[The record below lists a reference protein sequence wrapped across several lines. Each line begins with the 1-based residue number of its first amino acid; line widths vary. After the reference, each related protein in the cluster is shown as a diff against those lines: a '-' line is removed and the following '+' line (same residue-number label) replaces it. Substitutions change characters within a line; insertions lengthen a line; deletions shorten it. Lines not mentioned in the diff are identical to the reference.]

1 MNLSEKDK
9 LAVEISKDFYYEGKS
24 QAKIAKE
31 RSMHPSS
38 VSRILKY
45 ALDVG
50 IVKIEINHKN
60 GPTFTRQKYPEDEL
74 VKNFLLKN
82 AIVIELPK
90 ATESG
95 AVGTVGAKK
104 LDDELHKYL
113 GKATASHLKTIL
125 RSDDHMATGG
135 GRATYNTAIELFDLG
150 SPPNPSLNQE
160 NITVT
165 SLNGN
170 SDTRIRAR
178 NSPDRYA
185 HMPLDSDVVVID
197 MAPAF
202 KSGATPNRMCLPL
215 VGDPEKIKG
224 FKKKQARLLSKDY
237 WEQNPQKVPNIV
249 LFGIGAFLGAH
260 RFIEEPKGPIL
271 SHIKSHLSSL
281 KKDSDEL
288 GKICGYIPVGDVC
301 NRLFFIPPPNG
312 EENLNPRTHELVNK
326 IKGEI
331 KDINDHLLTIDF
343 KQLEM
348 VNTVIAVAGGKN
360 KRDAIY
366 HVLTD
371 FEPKGVVDV
380 LVTDKDTAEYL
391 INRRLMGNSFRP
403 N

>member
-24 QAKIAKE
+24 QAQIAKE
-31 RSMHPSS
+31 RSMHPSK

-45 ALDVG
+45 ALEVG

-60 GPTFTRQKYPEDEL
+60 GPTFKRQKDPEDEL
-74 VKNFLLKN
+74 VKNFSLKN
-82 AIVIELPK
+82 AIVIELPP
-90 ATESG
+90 ATES

-104 LDDELHKYL
+104 RDDELHKCL

-125 RSDDHMATGG
+125 RDEDHVATGG
-135 GRATYNTAIELFDLG
+135 GRAMYNTAIELFALG

-215 VGDPEKIKG
+215 VGDPDQIKD
-224 FKKKQARLLSKDY
+224 FKKKRARLLSSDY
-237 WEQNPQKVPNIV
+237 WEQNQQKVPKIV
-249 LFGIGAFLGAH
+249 IFGVGAFLGAH
-260 RFIEEPKGPIL
+260 RFNMEPKGPIL

-288 GKICGYIPVGDVC
+288 RKICGYIPVGDVC

-312 EENLNPRTHELVNK
+312 EEKLTSTTRELVKK
-326 IKGEI
+326 IEGEI
-331 KDINDHLLTIDF
+331 EEINDHLLTIEF

-360 KRDAIY
+360 KRHALF
-366 HVLTD
+366 HLLTD
-371 FEPKGVVDV
+371 FEPNGIVDV

-391 INRRLMGNSFRP
+391 IHRISMGNSFRP